1 MTFCKKCGKELVEGA
16 KFCPKCGQSVD
27 SPVVHSARES
37 YGRYRRKPMSTM
49 TIALIVV
56 VAVVIIGGL
65 LLSAVFIFG
74 GWHLGEVV
82 GSGDLAT
89 NQEFIS
95 DFTAVDAESGFN
107 VKISQSDSYSVMVTA
122 DDNIMEYI
130 EVKKSGDTLKIG
142 VKWGYSLRTAT
153 LDVAITMPEL
163 FSIDLSG
170 GAKATIEEFNVTSDF
185 SIEVSGGSRLA
196 GEFET
201 SGDVDIDASGGSPL
215 SLNGK
220 ASDLT
225 IDASSGSNLGLSH
238 FEVHNADVELSGG
251 SLATINLDGRLDAD
265 LSGGSLLSYIGDA
278 TLGNIETTGGSQISK
293 QTAPD

>member
-1 MTFCKKCGKELVEGA
+1 
-16 KFCPKCGQSVD
+16 
-27 SPVVHSARES
+27 
-37 YGRYRRKPMSTM
+37 MSTM

-56 VAVVIIGGL
+56 VAVIIIGV
-65 LLSAVFIFG
+65 LSAVFIFG

-82 GSGDLAT
+82 GSGDLVT

-95 DFTAVDAESGFN
+95 DFTAVDAESGFD
-107 VKISQSDSYSVMVTA
+107 VEISQSDSYSVMVTA
-122 DDNIMEYI
+122 DDNIMEYV
-130 EVKKSGDTLKIG
+130 EVRKSGDTLRIG
-142 VKWGYSLRTAT
+142 VKWGYSLRSAT

-163 FSIDLSG
+163 FSIALSG
-170 GAKATIEEFNVTSDF
+170 GAKANIEEFNVTSDF

-220 ASDLT
+220 ASDLK

-238 FEVHNADVELSGG
+238 FEVHNANIELSGG
-251 SLATINLDGRLDAD
+251 SLATINVDGRLDAD

-293 QTAPD
+293 QTPD